1 MENSLDIRLDGFEDL
16 KHESKEGEGGK
27 GKGGSEDGTDGK
39 RGFSAGWSGTSYN
52 AGNLECSAL
61 RILGCL
67 LTAQGI
73 FAFIQYWRG

>member
-1 MENSLDIRLDGFEDL
+1 LEKSLDILDGFEDL

-27 GKGGSEDGTDGK
+27 GKGGPEDGTNGK

-73 FAFIQYWRG
+73 CAFILAGLT

>member
-1 MENSLDIRLDGFEDL
+1 MAQMENVV
-16 KHESKEGEGGK
+16 
-27 GKGGSEDGTDGK
+27 
-39 RGFSAGWSGTSYN
+39 SAQAGTSYN

-73 FAFIQYWRG
+73 CALILAGLT